1 METSCTVKIC
11 NTEDCENQEELHDI
25 IIPIK
30 DGLFGNTTGIL
41 TNELIWSQQGTQ
53 QGALLVQLQNTK
65 QVHACSK
72 YFCKSL

>member
-41 TNELIWSQQGTQ
+41 TNELIWSKQGIRQGT
-53 QGALLVQLQNTK
+53 LSVQLQNSE
-65 QVHACSK
+65 QVYMGS
-72 YFCKSL
+72 

>member
-11 NTEDCENQEELHDI
+11 NTEDCKNQEELHDI

-41 TNELIWSQQGTQ
+41 TNELIWSKQGIRQGT
-53 QGALLVQLQNTK
+53 LSVQLQNSE
-65 QVHACSK
+65 QVYMGS
-72 YFCKSL
+72 

>member
-30 DGLFGNTTGIL
+30 DGLFA
-41 TNELIWSQQGTQ
+41 NELIWSQQGTQ
-53 QGALLVQLQNTK
+53 RGALSVQLQNTK
-65 QVHACSK
+65 QVHAS
-72 YFCKSL
+72 S